1 MGEKAGYL
9 GILFSLAVAAAFAL
23 NPFALPAA
31 QSTVLWIMVFCG
43 AMWFTEALPLHVTA
57 LLAPLLLVVFAGI
70 GTTEAFAPFFDPV
83 VVLLLGGFIM
93 AVAMHKHGLDEKIA
107 YAFINTVG
115 HTPARFLL
123 GIMLVAAFLSMWM
136 TNTATTALLIPI
148 AIVVLKA
155 NRMHPLK
162 SSYAKSV
169 VLGIAY
175 AATIGGMGTLI
186 GSTPNVIV
194 AKFLGDHGITL
205 SFVDWMYYALPLVVI
220 LIPIAWLLLQ
230 LVFPSEKKDLKVKKM
245 STKLNSKHKGVLAIF
260 ALTVGLWLTTQIH
273 GYSSSLVAV
282 VPIILLYLFGLL
294 NTEDFSKAHWPA
306 LMLFGGGLALGSAII
321 ASGLDLTMA
330 TAMNSVV
337 LGQPLWI
344 IFALIIFFSILLTLV
359 ASNTAAA
366 SVLVPVAIPLAAGLG
381 VDLKI
386 IALLAALGV
395 SLDFVVPVG
404 TPPSTIAYA
413 SGYIHV
419 RDMAKAG
426 IILALISIGLLTA
439 LALAYWV

>member
-1 MGEKAGYL
+1 MDKKVNYL
-9 GILFSLAVAAAFAL
+9 GILFSIIVAGVFSL
-23 NPFALPAA
+23 NPFSLPLA
-31 QSTVLWIMVFCG
+31 QSTVLWIMIFCG
-43 AMWFTEALPLHVTA
+43 MMWFTEAIPLHVTA
-57 LLAPLLLVVFAGI
+57 LLAPFLLVVFAGI
-70 GTTEAFAPFFDPV
+70 TMKAAFNPFFDPV

-107 YAFINTVG
+107 YAFINTIG
-115 HTPARFLL
+115 HTPSRFLL

-155 NRMHPLK
+155 NKMHPLK

-169 VLGIAY
+169 ILGIAY

-194 AKFLGDHGITL
+194 AKFLGDHGIKL
-205 SFVDWMYYALPLVVI
+205 SFIDWMYYALPLVI
-220 LIPIAWLLLQ
+220 LLIPIAWVLLQ
-230 LVFPSEKKDLKVKKM
+230 FIFPPEKKDLKIRRM
-245 STKLNSKHKGVLAIF
+245 SSKLNSRHRGVLAIF
-260 ALTVGLWLTTQIH
+260 TLTVFLWLTTQIH
-273 GYSSSLVAV
+273 GYSASLVAV
-282 VPIILLYLFGLL
+282 VPIILLYVFGLL
-294 NTEDFSKAHWPA
+294 NTDDFSKAHWPA

-321 ASGLDLTMA
+321 AVGLDLTMA
-330 TAMNSVV
+330 TAMNIVV
-337 LGQPLWI
+337 FGQPLWI
-344 IFALIIFFSILLTLV
+344 IFALIILFSIALTLV

-366 SVLVPVAIPLAAGLG
+366 SILVPVAIPLAAGLG

-419 RDMAKAG
+419 KDMAKAG

-439 LALAYWV
+439 LAMVYWV